1 MPTCHVNS
9 FQSLILW
16 LDSVQNGFV
25 NCKITKNKNQTEI
38 CSGLPP
44 DVSHLK
50 TDTSFPVSYGTGVTV
65 SCSEDRELRGDG
77 VITCDQGTEFRF
89 QDKPSCNDI
98 GKCGAVSLS
107 DFDRKSEVC

>member
-1 MPTCHVNS
+1 M
-9 FQSLILW
+9 
-16 LDSVQNGFV
+16 QN
-25 NCKITKNKNQTEI
+25 NNRQTQTEF

-65 SCSEDRELRGDG
+65 SCSEDRELRGDK